1 MKVKEA
7 ILQEI
12 ENYIDGRIDELSELA
27 KKYAEI
33 DNYVE
38 ITRLKEMKRVQKMME
53 HSGITV
59 RWSTLLYAD
68 RL

>member
-12 ENYIDGRIDELSELA
+12 KDYINGRIDELSELA
-27 KKYAEI
+27 REYAEI

-38 ITRLKEMKRVQKMME
+38 IARMKELQVVQKMME
-53 HSGITV
+53 KFNNS
-59 RWSTLLYAD
+59 R
-68 RL
+68 

>member
-12 ENYIDGRIDELSELA
+12 GNYIDGRIDGLSELA

-33 DNYVE
+33 DNYAE
-38 ITRLKEMKRVQKMME
+38 IARMKEMKRVQKMME
-53 HSGITV
+53 KLINRT
-59 RWSTLLYAD
+59 
-68 RL
+68 